1 MIKRI
6 LIISTIYLL
15 VLASAKAQDIPLF
28 SQKLTNSFIYNP
40 AMAGHTFG
48 SATLANRRSFSEV
61 NGAAVNNFF
70 SFHTP
75 FGSNK
80 FGVGANIFR
89 EKVNFVDNIYA
100 SGAFAYHI
108 NFGSYNVLSMGVS
121 AEYNS
126 LGFDTGNLIGDGN
139 DPLLGMRTNNM
150 DFSFGVNYQHRYFKV
165 GAAAN
170 RLATSLDISN
180 NASVLSEFYS
190 GYAAGLIP
198 LRGGLDMLEPTLAF
212 RKLSTSNDMWDA
224 GLYYTYN
231 NIVTVGGSVRKGDI
245 VNGAVGLMVA
255 RKIFFGFS
263 YEFINNNLGSDVGA
277 SSEIVVRFDFDD
289 MAFKNRERFGNNSK
303 QYRQDSKNALNYR
316 KKILSSAGKRK
327 NVGPRNPSDAKNNQ
341 KRRLRN
347 VKSPN
352 ERYNKIEKLPK
363 SKRKKIKNKKRRK
376 KNYRI
381 LKKSGR
387 GKKFMKE

>member
-1 MIKRI
+1 
-6 LIISTIYLL
+6 
-15 VLASAKAQDIPLF
+15 
-28 SQKLTNSFIYNP
+28 
-40 AMAGHTFG
+40 MAGHTFG
-48 SATLANRRSFSEV
+48 SVTLANRRSFSEV
-61 NGAAVNNFF
+61 NGAAENNFF

-75 FGSNK
+75 FGSRR

-100 SGAFAYHI
+100 SAAFAYHI
-108 NFGSYNVLSMGVS
+108 NFGSYNILSMGVS

-126 LGFDTGNLIGDGN
+126 IGFDTGNLIGDRN

-198 LRGGLDMLEPTLAF
+198 IRGGLDLLEPTLAF

-224 GLYYTYN
+224 GLYYTFN
-231 NIVTVGGSVRKGDI
+231 NIVTVGGSVRRGDI
-245 VNGAVGLMVA
+245 VNGAVGLKVA

-277 SSEIVVRFDFDD
+277 SSELVVRFDFDD
-289 MAFKNRERFGNNSK
+289 MAFKNRQRFK
-303 QYRQDSKNALNYR
+303 QGQEPKQFKQEYKNAMTYR
-316 KKILSSAGKRK
+316 RKTLSTAAKRIG
-327 NVGPRNPSDAKNNQ
+327 VGSRNPKAAKKMQ
-341 KRRLRN
+341 KKRLRN
-347 VKSPN
+347 VKSPSA
-352 ERYNKIEKLPK
+352 RYNNLKKVFK
-363 SKRKKIKNKKRRK
+363 VDRKRFNNKKRRK
-376 KNYRI
+376 KNYKRS
-381 LKKSGR
+381 KQGR
-387 GKKFMKE
+387 RKR